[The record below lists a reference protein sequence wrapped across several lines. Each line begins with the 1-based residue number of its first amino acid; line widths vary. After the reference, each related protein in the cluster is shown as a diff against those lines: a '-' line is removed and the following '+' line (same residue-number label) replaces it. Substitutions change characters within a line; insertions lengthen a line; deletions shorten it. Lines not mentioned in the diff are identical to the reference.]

1 MALENIPHELRS
13 FPQWVC
19 WKLEPTD
26 GPKPAKVPY
35 SPRVGKRAS
44 VTDPATWAS
53 FDEAAAAASKYDGI
67 GFVLTDAD
75 PYSFIDLDVAEGEQP
90 TPDQWAIYN
99 EFDSYAELSPSGRGV
114 HIVVRGKVPNGKRQ
128 GNVEIY
134 PSGRFM
140 TVTGNTVRPGPIAD
154 HSAKLQTMWA
164 SMGGNAS
171 PAAQDAPDA
180 AQTASDGAII
190 DQARNAANGAK
201 FATLYAGNWQ
211 GEYPSQSEADQALIN
226 IIGFYSKN
234 REQVARI
241 FRASALGQRDKA
253 KRSDYMNRMLSKAF
267 DRDSALAKVS
277 IQLANP
283 FEKPAE
289 EDAQTFNL
297 RELLE
302 RASTEPDTE
311 FTTER
316 LTPVE
321 DVTLLSAN
329 GGVGKTYLA
338 LQWGLSIAAGRQF
351 FGLDVTQSPILFATA
366 EDRRK
371 ECGKRLAAICAD
383 MHLLLPN
390 QFTKQAHDSFHLW
403 EILGKPLWIEDKTN
417 AAGVP
422 TLTMIE
428 LERRIVATGARQVF
442 IDNASSVFC
451 ANHNDNVQVTAFIS
465 YLRRMAERTKCNVL
479 ILAHV
484 SADNATKGA
493 AKTYYG
499 STAWHNSVRSRIF
512 MELKAAQDGMDEHIN
527 VVHEKS
533 NYGKLAEPFKLQR
546 NGETGVLRLLSGRE
560 IAQAIDE
567 NISNTAAEVF
577 EDIKAIFEKGEHVN
591 TATQG
596 PSTTYLNLSQH
607 FPNRYKES
615 DRKRKEEVKLAIRKL
630 ADEGRIFKRAELMAN
645 RGRKEV
651 WIPALPLLG
660 VQPAETLAQPSNAPK
675 HLFAPIRTD
684 SN

>member
-90 TPDQWAIYN
+90 TAEQNWIYN

-140 TVTGNTVRPGPIAD
+140 TVTGKAVRPGPIAD

-171 PAAQDAPDA
+171 QAAQDAPDA
-180 AQTASDGAII
+180 AQTASDRAII

-267 DRDSALAKVS
+267 DRDNALAKVS

-283 FEKPAE
+283 FEKPAD

-297 RELLE
+297 RELLQ

-338 LQWGLSIAAGRQF
+338 LQWGLAIAAGRQF
-351 FGLDVTQSPILFATA
+351 FGLNVTQSPILFATA

-390 QFTKQAHDSFHLW
+390 QFTKTAHDSFNLW
-403 EILGKPLWIEDKTN
+403 EILGKPLWIEDKAN

-422 TLTMIE
+422 TLTMFE

-465 YLRRMAERTKCNVL
+465 YLRRMAERTKCNIL

-512 MELKAAQDGMDEHIN
+512 MELKPAQDGMDEHIN

-546 NGETGVLRLLSGRE
+546 NGETGVLRLLSSYE

-567 NISNTAAEVF
+567 NISSIAEQVYA
-577 EDIKAIFEKGEHVN
+577 DIAVIFEKGAYVVVS
-591 TATQG
+591 AQG
-596 PSTTYLNLSQH
+596 STNFYTSLSNH
-607 FPNRYKES
+607 FPNKYRDG
-615 DRKRKEEVKLAIRKL
+615 DRKTKQEVKLALQRLENEK
-630 ADEGRIFKRAELMAN
+630 RIVKQSRMTEN
-645 RGRKEV
+645 RNATTV
-651 WIPALPLLG
+651 WVPALPIG
-660 VQPAETLAQPSNAPK
+660 GAKP
-675 HLFAPIRTD
+675 
-684 SN
+684 